1 MTKYKWVE
9 GEKFQFLT
17 FLRHDPINR
26 KNSYFRCDCGTVKS
40 MDKYQVRRGV
50 SSSCGCMK
58 GKLFRD
64 KCYLGYRHTRAYNSW
79 KSVRS
84 SKCKSAGSNN
94 DVDPSWLGVGGFLK
108 FLEDMGEPPSND
120 SWLARFN
127 VSEPYSKTNCTWAT
141 PSETKQS
148 VGMYKNNTSGVK
160 GVSYNKGS
168 KQWQGCVRSQGVR
181 YRKVFPGT
189 DEGLAAAEA
198 WVRQLREQLHGK
210 FCNHG

>member
-9 GEKFQFLT
+9 GERFQLLT
-17 FLRHDPINR
+17 FLRHDPGDKR
-26 KNSYFRCDCGTVKS
+26 KAFFQCECGTVKS
-40 MDKYQVRRGV
+40 MEKYQVRHGT
-50 SSSCGCMK
+50 SLSCGCMK
-58 GKLFRD
+58 GELIRD
-64 KCYLGYRHTRAYNSW
+64 KLSHGYRHRKVYKAW
-79 KSVRS
+79 RSVCS
-84 SKCKSAGSNN
+84 GKCKNTGSIK
-94 DVDPSWLGVGGFLK
+94 DVDPSWIGEGGFFQ
-108 FLEDMGEPPSND
+108 FLEDMGNPPSAD
-120 SWLARFN
+120 SWLARIN
-127 VSEPYSKTNCTWAT
+127 VSEPYSKNNCTWAT
-141 PSETKQS
+141 IHEPKHS

-168 KQWQGCVRSQGVR
+168 KQWQGCIRSHGAR